1 MSARAEYE
9 ANSLS
14 RLAPWKA
21 EGISRAQWYRRRRE
35 TGPRPP
41 TLTLAEIETGPQR
54 ETGAAVA
61 CGASPDE
68 TGAIVGLRRET
79 GAEPS
84 LIAHETSAAKTISP
98 RETGATRETGPRP
111 FVPPAARILSP
122 AELEAARASV
132 ADQLAAMAEEIDARR
147 DWYRQPVAGWREGR
161 LSWRSIVDGEVTVIP
176 QRPQMERA
184 P

>member
-1 MSARAEYE
+1 MIDRAEYL
-9 ANSLS
+9 ANALS
-14 RLAPWKA
+14 RLEPW
-21 EGISRAQWYRRRRE
+21 RAQWYRRRRE

-54 ETGAAVA
+54 ETGATVA

-84 LIAHETSAAKTISP
+84 LIAHETSAAETISP
-98 RETGATRETGPRP
+98 RETSATRETGARP
-111 FVPPAARILSP
+111 FVPPVARILSP

-132 ADQLAAMAEEIDARR
+132 AAQYVAMAAEIEARR
-147 DWYRQPVAGWREGR
+147 HWHKLPVPGWREGR
-161 LSWRSIVDGEVTVIP
+161 LDIRSAMTGETTVVTL
-176 QRPQMERA
+176 RTHKRDA
-184 P
+184 A